1 MANLLVYSSTCLLVY
16 LKKIFFFFFYPHT
29 LTFPLKRPVYRGFK
43 GEGKCEGRT
52 FTLTL
57 PSHYSHTPPTLPAG
71 KLLVGDS
78 MDGVKLCFSGVW
90 AVVYR
95 QYSYAALL
103 VQVCCH
109 CWCTYAAPLVFLCWT
124 IGIPMLYHRYQN
136 ALLFWYRFFI
146 LFTASIFPILIL
158 NPSTSS
164 INNHVDNPVEK
175 CVDNTCVIHS
185 KKGRQGGQ
193 VDINTLINRYWRKF
207 PRFFIH
213 KRYKLIIFA
222 PNVGIVDKS
231 C

>member
-1 MANLLVYSSTCLLVY
+1 ML
-16 LKKIFFFFFYPHT
+16 
-29 LTFPLKRPVYRGFK
+29 
-43 GEGKCEGRT
+43 
-52 FTLTL
+52 
-57 PSHYSHTPPTLPAG
+57 
-71 KLLVGDS
+71 
-78 MDGVKLCFSGVW
+78 
-90 AVVYR
+90 
-95 QYSYAALL
+95 
-103 VQVCCH
+103 H
-109 CWCTYAAPLVFLCWT
+109 CWCRYAAPLVFLCWT
-124 IGIPMLYHRYQN
+124 NSIPMLNHRYSY
-136 ALLFWYRFFI
+136 AEPSVFLCCTIGTRMLYSSGTVFF

-158 NPSTSS
+158 NTSTSS

-185 KKGRQGGQ
+185 KKGRQSGQ

>member
-1 MANLLVYSSTCLLVY
+1 ML
-16 LKKIFFFFFYPHT
+16 
-29 LTFPLKRPVYRGFK
+29 
-43 GEGKCEGRT
+43 
-52 FTLTL
+52 
-57 PSHYSHTPPTLPAG
+57 
-71 KLLVGDS
+71 
-78 MDGVKLCFSGVW
+78 
-90 AVVYR
+90 YR

-103 VQVCCH
+103 VQLCCTIGAGMLPLLVH
-109 CWCTYAAPLVFLCWT
+109 LRCHFGIPMLNQQFSYAEPTVFLCWT
-124 IGIPMLYHRYQN
+124 FGTRMLYSSGTVF
-136 ALLFWYRFFI
+136 LFNLQPVF
-146 LFTASIFPILIL
+146 FPILLL

-175 CVDNTCVIHS
+175 CVDNIYVIHS
-185 KKGRQGGQ
+185 KNGRQWGQ

>member
-1 MANLLVYSSTCLLVY
+1 M
-16 LKKIFFFFFYPHT
+16 I
-29 LTFPLKRPVYRGFK
+29 
-43 GEGKCEGRT
+43 
-52 FTLTL
+52 
-57 PSHYSHTPPTLPAG
+57 
-71 KLLVGDS
+71 
-78 MDGVKLCFSGVW
+78 
-90 AVVYR
+90 YR

-109 CWCTYAAPLVFLCWT
+109 CWCTYAAPLVFLCWTNSIPMLNQQYSYAVPSVFLCCT

-158 NPSTSS
+158 NTSTSS

>member
-1 MANLLVYSSTCLLVY
+1 
-16 LKKIFFFFFYPHT
+16 
-29 LTFPLKRPVYRGFK
+29 
-43 GEGKCEGRT
+43 
-52 FTLTL
+52 
-57 PSHYSHTPPTLPAG
+57 
-71 KLLVGDS
+71 
-78 MDGVKLCFSGVW
+78 
-90 AVVYR
+90 
-95 QYSYAALL
+95 
-103 VQVCCH
+103 
-109 CWCTYAAPLVFLCWT
+109 
-124 IGIPMLYHRYQN
+124 MLYHRYQN

-185 KKGRQGGQ
+185 KKWRQGGQ

>member
-1 MANLLVYSSTCLLVY
+1 M
-16 LKKIFFFFFYPHT
+16 
-29 LTFPLKRPVYRGFK
+29 
-43 GEGKCEGRT
+43 
-52 FTLTL
+52 
-57 PSHYSHTPPTLPAG
+57 
-71 KLLVGDS
+71 
-78 MDGVKLCFSGVW
+78 
-90 AVVYR
+90 VYR

-103 VQVCCH
+103 VQVCC
-109 CWCTYAAPLVFLCWT
+109 PF
-124 IGIPMLYHRYQN
+124 GIPMLYHRYFY
-136 ALLFWYRFFI
+136 AVPSVFLCCTIGTRMLYSSGTVFFFI
-146 LFTASIFPILIL
+146 YSQYFPILIL
-158 NPSTSS
+158 NTSTSS

-175 CVDNTCVIHS
+175 CVDNICVIYS

>member
-16 LKKIFFFFFYPHT
+16 LKKYFFSFFYPHT

-43 GEGKCEGRT
+43 CEGKCEGRT

-78 MDGVKLCFSGVW
+78 MDGVKLWFSGVW

-124 IGIPMLYHRYQN
+124 NSIPMLNHRYSY
-136 ALLFWYRFFI
+136 AVPSVPECFTLLVPFFYFI
-146 LFTASIFPILIL
+146 YSQYFS
-158 NPSTSS
+158 NPY
-164 INNHVDNPVEK
+164 IKPVYIQHQQP
-175 CVDNTCVIHS
+175 C
-185 KKGRQGGQ
+185 G
-193 VDINTLINRYWRKF
+193 
-207 PRFFIH
+207 
-213 KRYKLIIFA
+213 
-222 PNVGIVDKS
+222 
-231 C
+231 

>member
-1 MANLLVYSSTCLLVY
+1 M
-16 LKKIFFFFFYPHT
+16 
-29 LTFPLKRPVYRGFK
+29 
-43 GEGKCEGRT
+43 
-52 FTLTL
+52 
-57 PSHYSHTPPTLPAG
+57 
-71 KLLVGDS
+71 
-78 MDGVKLCFSGVW
+78 
-90 AVVYR
+90 VYR

-109 CWCTYAAPLVFLCWT
+109 CWCTYAGPTVFLCCT

-158 NPSTSS
+158 NTSTSS

-185 KKGRQGGQ
+185 KKGRQWGQ